1 MDLRGDNVIFPLIT
15 TVFAVVV
22 YIGLFLLFV
31 KKLDKPTFEGK
42 NIYSWFIVVGVV
54 MCAATF
60 IFTYLKGNYILF
72 GLLMPYISFFVF
84 CDILIQKTYDFLNY
98 VFSVLAVIILLVMG
112 VPFKE
117 NVIIFAMAL
126 LFIVLGYARAY
137 GSSDGYLLFVST
149 LLLAGCGCKVFV
161 YPFILLIL
169 SAFYSVV
176 CIHLP
181 VYVYKKI
188 RKQEVNFWKARNAF
202 GPAIYL
208 SLMTVMVLDLLKIT
222 L

>member
-1 MDLRGDNVIFPLIT
+1 MTHLQSFQKK
-15 TVFAVVV
+15 
-22 YIGLFLLFV
+22 LFV
-31 KKLDKPTFEGK
+31 DQAE
-42 NIYSWFIVVGVV
+42 
-54 MCAATF
+54 AAL
-60 IFTYLKGNYILF
+60 ISSELNQRYL
-72 GLLMPYISFFVF
+72 
-84 CDILIQKTYDFLNY
+84 CDFH
-98 VFSVLAVIILLVMG
+98 F
-112 VPFKE
+112 
-117 NVIIFAMAL
+117 
-126 LFIVLGYARAY
+126 
-137 GSSDGYLLFVST
+137 SDGYLLFVST

-188 RKQEVNFWKARNAF
+188 KKQEVNFWKARNAF

-208 SLMTVMVLDLLKIT
+208 SLMTVMVLDLLEIT